1 MICRDCGA
9 EIDDRALIC
18 FRCGTATAERERQP
32 QPQQAPPARAARRWA
47 PIGLAAALVL
57 VVGFFMT
64 PLSGGDLPH
73 PFVWLVLTVA
83 GLLLA
88 WRIRLTR

>member
-18 FRCGTATAERERQP
+18 FRCGTATAERERA
-32 QPQQAPPARAARRWA
+32 PQQEASARPARSRAA
-47 PIGLAAALVL
+47 IGLAALFVL
-57 VVGFFMT
+57 VVVYLLT
-64 PLSGGDLPH
+64 PLSGDDTPH

-88 WRIRLTR
+88 WRLRLSK

>member
-1 MICRDCGA
+1 MICRDCEA

-18 FRCGTATAERERQP
+18 FRCGSATAQRAREP
-32 QPQQAPPARAARRWA
+32 QSDAPARIARPWAAV
-47 PIGLAAALVL
+47 GLAAALVL

-64 PLSGGDLPH
+64 QLSGGDP
-73 PFVWLVLTVA
+73 PRPIVWLVLTVA

-88 WRIRLTR
+88 WRIYLTR

>member
-18 FRCGTATAERERQP
+18 FRCGTATAERKREPRQD
-32 QPQQAPPARAARRWA
+32 APARGERPWAAL
-47 PIGLAAALVL
+47 GLAAVLLL
-57 VVGFFMT
+57 VVGFFLS
-64 PLSGGDLPH
+64 PLSGADSPH
-73 PFVWLVLTVA
+73 PFVRLALTVA

>member
-18 FRCGTATAERERQP
+18 FRCGTATADRDRE
-32 QPQQAPPARAARRWA
+32 PQQEAPPRAARPRA
-47 PIGLAAALVL
+47 AMGLVALFVL
-57 VVGFFMT
+57 VVVYFLT
-64 PLSGGDLPH
+64 PLSGGDPPH

-83 GLLLA
+83 GVLLA
-88 WRIRLTR
+88 WRIRMTK

>member
-18 FRCGTATAERERQP
+18 FRCGTATAERERE
-32 QPQQAPPARAARRWA
+32 PQQPAATRSVRPWAAM
-47 PIGLAAALVL
+47 GLAAALVL
-57 VVGFFMT
+57 VVGFFLS
-64 PLSGGDLPH
+64 PLSGGDPPH

-88 WRIRLTR
+88 WRIRLTK

>member
-18 FRCGTATAERERQP
+18 FRCGTATAERAREP
-32 QPQQAPPARAARRWA
+32 QPEAPPRRGRPWAAL
-47 PIGLAAALVL
+47 GLAAALVA
-57 VVGFFMT
+57 VVGFFMS
-64 PLSGGDLPH
+64 PLSGGDPPH

-83 GLLLA
+83 GLLVA
-88 WRIRLTR
+88 WRIRLTP

>member
-18 FRCGTATAERERQP
+18 FRCGTATAEREREPRQDT
-32 QPQQAPPARAARRWA
+32 PPRTARRWA

-57 VVGFFMT
+57 VVGFFLT
-64 PLSGGDLPH
+64 PLFGGDPPH

>member
-18 FRCGTATAERERQP
+18 FRCGAATAAREQEP
-32 QPQQAPPARAARRWA
+32 APDAARRSTRPWA
-47 PIGLAAALVL
+47 AIGLAAALVA
-57 VVGFFMT
+57 VVGFF
-64 PLSGGDLPH
+64 LSPFSGAEPPH

-83 GLLLA
+83 GLLVA

>member
-18 FRCGTATAERERQP
+18 FRCGTATAKRRREP
-32 QPQQAPPARAARRWA
+32 ASDAPEGRRRSWAAIFLVA
-47 PIGLAAALVL
+47 LLVL
-57 VVGFFMT
+57 VVAFFMIRFAGEN
-64 PLSGGDLPH
+64 PPH
-73 PFVWLVLTVA
+73 PFVWLALTVA

>member
-18 FRCGTATAERERQP
+18 FRCGAATAERVRE
-32 QPQQAPPARAARRWA
+32 PPPESLPRSTRPWAA
-47 PIGLAAALVL
+47 IGLAAALVL

-64 PLSGGDLPH
+64 QLAGEPPR

-88 WRIRLTR
+88 WRLRLTR

>member
-18 FRCGTATAERERQP
+18 FRCGTATAAREREP
-32 QPQQAPPARAARRWA
+32 QEEASPRGARPWA
-47 PIGLAAALVL
+47 TVGLAAAFVL
-57 VVGFFMT
+57 VVGFFLT
-64 PLSGGDLPH
+64 PFSGGDPPH

>member
-18 FRCGTATAERERQP
+18 FRCGTATAERELEPHQD
-32 QPQQAPPARAARRWA
+32 APSRSTRPWA
-47 PIGLAAALVL
+47 TIGLAAAFVL
-57 VVGFFMT
+57 VVGFFLT
-64 PLSGGDLPH
+64 PLSGGDSPH

>member
-9 EIDDRALIC
+9 EIDGRALIC
-18 FRCGTATAERERQP
+18 FRCGAATAERRREP
-32 QPQQAPPARAARRWA
+32 APDTPARKPRPWSA
-47 PIGLAAALVL
+47 IGLAVVFAL
-57 VVGFFMT
+57 VVGFFMS
-64 PLSGGDLPH
+64 PLSGGDPPH